1 MKIRKIFDRLAENW
15 LAKVISFALAIVLVQ
30 LYKGSL
36 LEKKYFYA
44 PLVIE
49 NSGDLVPA
57 VNIPR
62 LVKVSVWG
70 DSTVI
75 APIMEE
81 HITAYMDLSAIS
93 SPGEYRIP
101 IQAKLK
107 GLASNISDFE
117 VEVEP
122 SDITLT
128 LEESLSKRVNVRL
141 NLGGV
146 PAENYEVYERDVDPA
161 TVEIKGPHSV
171 VSQIEEMLTNSVQ
184 IDNRKTGFSGYVEVF
199 ASNPLVSVIG
209 TSRIAYSIKIRE
221 IVSLQTYEEIAL
233 YFENLNEKFEVV
245 TDSVLGNI
253 TVKGTKSNI
262 ASWTLPE
269 NVLRVNC
276 SNITKPGVY
285 SLPVQAVIPGK
296 LSLIDANPKNIQFEV
311 KIKETKTSE

>member
-81 HITAYMDLSAIS
+81 HITAYMDLSSIS

>member
-311 KIKETKTSE
+311 KIKEVKTSE

>member
-184 IDNRKTGFSGYVEVF
+184 IDNRKTGFSGYVEVL

-296 LSLIDANPKNIQFEV
+296 LTLIDAKPKNIQFEV
-311 KIKETKTSE
+311 KIKEAKTSE

>member
-107 GLASNISDFE
+107 GLASNISDF
-117 VEVEP
+117 EVEP

-296 LSLIDANPKNIQFEV
+296 LTLIDANPKNIQFEV
-311 KIKETKTSE
+311 KIKEAKTSE

>member
-107 GLASNISDFE
+107 GLASSISDFE

-122 SDITLT
+122 SDIKLT

-262 ASWTLPE
+262 TSWVPPE

-296 LSLIDANPKNIQFEV
+296 LTLIDANPKNIQFEV
-311 KIKETKTSE
+311 KIKEAKTSE

>member
-1 MKIRKIFDRLAENW
+1 
-15 LAKVISFALAIVLVQ
+15 
-30 LYKGSL
+30 
-36 LEKKYFYA
+36 
-44 PLVIE
+44 
-49 NSGDLVPA
+49 
-57 VNIPR
+57 
-62 LVKVSVWG
+62 
-70 DSTVI
+70 
-75 APIMEE
+75 MEE
-81 HITAYMDLSAIS
+81 HITAYMDLSSIS
-93 SPGEYRIP
+93 GPGEYRIP

-107 GLASNISDFE
+107 GFASDVTDFE
-117 VEVEP
+117 VEVDP
-122 SDITLT
+122 SDIKLT

-245 TDSVLGNI
+245 TDSVLGNF

-296 LSLIDANPKNIQFEV
+296 LTLIDANPKNIQFEV

>member
-146 PAENYEVYERDVDPA
+146 PAKNYEVYERDVDPA

-311 KIKETKTSE
+311 KIKEAKTSE

>member
-122 SDITLT
+122 SDITLI
-128 LEESLSKRVNVRL
+128 LEDSLSKRVNVRL

-311 KIKETKTSE
+311 KIKEAKTSE

>member
-199 ASNPLVSVIG
+199 ASNPLVSIIG

>member
-81 HITAYMDLSAIS
+81 HITAYMDLSPIS

-311 KIKETKTSE
+311 KIKEAKTSE

>member
-81 HITAYMDLSAIS
+81 HITAYMDLSAIG

-311 KIKETKTSE
+311 KIKEAKTSE

>member
-146 PAENYEVYERDVDPA
+146 PAENYEVYDRDVDPA

-285 SLPVQAVIPGK
+285 SLPVQAIIPGK
-296 LSLIDANPKNIQFEV
+296 LTLIDANPKNIQFEV
-311 KIKETKTSE
+311 KIKEAKTSE

>member
-1 MKIRKIFDRLAENW
+1 MKIKKIIDRLAENW

-49 NSGDLVPA
+49 NSGELVPA

-62 LVKVSVWG
+62 LVKISVWG

-75 APIMEE
+75 APIREE
-81 HITAYMDLSAIS
+81 HIMAYMDLSAIS

-107 GLASNISDFE
+107 GLASSISDFE

-122 SDITLT
+122 SDIKLT

-161 TVEIKGPHSV
+161 TVEIKGPHSA

-184 IDNRKTGFSGYVEVF
+184 IDNRKTGFSGYVDVF

-233 YFENLNEKFEVV
+233 YFDNLNEKFEVV
-245 TDSVLGNI
+245 SDSVLGSI
-253 TVKGTKSNI
+253 TVRGTKTVI
-262 ASWTLPE
+262 ASWVPPE

-311 KIKETKTSE
+311 RTKSSE

>member
-107 GLASNISDFE
+107 GLASNISDCE

-311 KIKETKTSE
+311 KIKEAKTSE

>member
-233 YFENLNEKFEVV
+233 YFENLNEKF
-245 TDSVLGNI
+245 DC
-253 TVKGTKSNI
+253 K
-262 ASWTLPE
+262 
-269 NVLRVNC
+269 R
-276 SNITKPGVY
+276 Y
-285 SLPVQAVIPGK
+285 
-296 LSLIDANPKNIQFEV
+296 
-311 KIKETKTSE
+311 

>member
-1 MKIRKIFDRLAENW
+1 MKIKKIFDRLAENW

-70 DSTVI
+70 DSTAI

-81 HITAYMDLSAIS
+81 HITAYMDLSSITR
-93 SPGEYRIP
+93 PGEYRIP

-107 GLASNISDFE
+107 GLASDLTDFE
-117 VEVEP
+117 ISVEP
-122 SDITLT
+122 SDIKLT
-128 LEESLSKRVNVRL
+128 LEESLSKRVNIRL
-141 NLGGV
+141 NLGGA
-146 PAENYEVYERDVDPA
+146 PAEDYEVYERDVDPA
-161 TVEIKGPHSV
+161 TVEIKGPQSI

-184 IDNRKTGFSGYVEVF
+184 IDNRKTGFSGYADVF
-199 ASNPLVSVIG
+199 ASNPLVSVVG
-209 TSRIAYSIKIRE
+209 TSRIAYSVKIRE
-221 IVSLQTYEEIAL
+221 IVSIQTYGEINL
-233 YFENLNEKFEVV
+233 YFDNLGKNLEVV
-245 TDSVLGNI
+245 TDVAAGNVTVRGAKSV
-253 TVKGTKSNI
+253 I
-262 ASWTLPE
+262 ASWIPPE

-276 SNITKPGVY
+276 SNIILPGVY
-285 SLPVQAVIPGK
+285 SLPVQAVVPGK

-311 KIKETKTSE
+311 KEKEEFFE

>member
-146 PAENYEVYERDVDPA
+146 PAENYEVYERDVGPA

-311 KIKETKTSE
+311 KIKEAKTSE

>member
-253 TVKGTKSNI
+253 TIKGTKSNI

-311 KIKETKTSE
+311 KIKEAKTSE

>member
-101 IQAKLK
+101 IQAKIK

-311 KIKETKTSE
+311 KIKEAKTSE

>member
-285 SLPVQAVIPGK
+285 SLPGQAVIPGK

>member
-128 LEESLSKRVNVRL
+128 L
-141 NLGGV
+141 
-146 PAENYEVYERDVDPA
+146 
-161 TVEIKGPHSV
+161 
-171 VSQIEEMLTNSVQ
+171 
-184 IDNRKTGFSGYVEVF
+184 
-199 ASNPLVSVIG
+199 
-209 TSRIAYSIKIRE
+209 
-221 IVSLQTYEEIAL
+221 
-233 YFENLNEKFEVV
+233 
-245 TDSVLGNI
+245 
-253 TVKGTKSNI
+253 
-262 ASWTLPE
+262 
-269 NVLRVNC
+269 
-276 SNITKPGVY
+276 
-285 SLPVQAVIPGK
+285 
-296 LSLIDANPKNIQFEV
+296 
-311 KIKETKTSE
+311 

>member
-285 SLPVQAVIPGK
+285 SLPVQAVVPGK
-296 LSLIDANPKNIQFEV
+296 LSLIDAAPKNIQFEV
-311 KIKETKTSE
+311 KLREAKSSD

>member
-1 MKIRKIFDRLAENW
+1 M
-15 LAKVISFALAIVLVQ
+15 VQ

-311 KIKETKTSE
+311 KIKEAKTSE

>member
-184 IDNRKTGFSGYVEVF
+184 IDNRKTWFSGYVEVF

-311 KIKETKTSE
+311 KIKEAKTSE

>member
-1 MKIRKIFDRLAENW
+1 MKIKKILDRLAENW

-62 LVKVSVWG
+62 LVKISVWG

-75 APIMEE
+75 APIREE
-81 HITAYMDLSAIS
+81 HITAYMDLSSIT

-107 GLASNISDFE
+107 GLASDVTDFE
-117 VEVEP
+117 VAVEP
-122 SDITLT
+122 SDIRLN

-161 TVEIKGPHSV
+161 TVEIKGPHSA

-221 IVSLQTYEEIAL
+221 IVSVQTYGEISL
-233 YFENLNEKFEVV
+233 YFDNLDKNLEVISDITAGTV
-245 TDSVLGNI
+245 TVRGAKSV
-253 TVKGTKSNI
+253 I
-262 ASWTLPE
+262 ASWVPPA

-276 SNITKPGVY
+276 GNITKPGVY
-285 SLPVQAVIPGK
+285 SLPVQAVVPGK

-311 KIKETKTSE
+311 KTKSSE

>member
-1 MKIRKIFDRLAENW
+1 MKIKKIFDLVTENW

-36 LEKKYFYA
+36 LEKKYFYV

-81 HITAYMDLSAIS
+81 HISAYMDLSSITS
-93 SPGEYRIP
+93 RGEYRIP

-107 GLASNISDFE
+107 GLASDVTDFE
-117 VEVEP
+117 ISVDP
-122 SDITLT
+122 SDIKLT

-141 NLGGV
+141 NLGGE

-161 TVEIKGPHSV
+161 TVEIKGPQSV

-184 IDNRKTGFSGYVEVF
+184 IDKRKTGFSGYVDVF
-199 ASNPLVSVIG
+199 ASNPLVSVVG

-221 IVSLQTYEEIAL
+221 IVSIQTYGELNL
-233 YFENLNEKFEVV
+233 YFDNLNNNLEVV
-245 TDSVLGNI
+245 SDIAAGNV
-253 TVKGTKSNI
+253 TVRGAKSAI
-262 ASWTLPE
+262 ASWVPPE

-276 SNITKPGVY
+276 SNIILPGIY
-285 SLPVQAVIPGK
+285 SLPVQAVVPGK

-311 KIKETKTSE
+311 KQKEEPSE

>member
-1 MKIRKIFDRLAENW
+1 MKIKKILDRLAENW

-49 NSGDLVPA
+49 NSGELVPA

-62 LVKVSVWG
+62 LVKISVWG
-70 DSTVI
+70 DPTII
-75 APIMEE
+75 APIREE
-81 HITAYMDLSAIS
+81 HITAYMDLSSITG
-93 SPGEYRIP
+93 PGDYRIP

-107 GLASNISDFE
+107 GLASDVSDFE

-122 SDITLT
+122 ADIWLT

-141 NLGGV
+141 NLGGS

-161 TVEIKGPHSV
+161 TVEIKGPHSA
-171 VSQIEEMLTNSVQ
+171 VSQIEEMLTNGVQ
-184 IDNRKTGFSGYVEVF
+184 IDNRKTGFSGYVDIF
-199 ASNPLVSVIG
+199 ASNPLVSVVG

-221 IVSLQTYEEIAL
+221 IVSVQTYEDIAL
-233 YFENLNEKFEVV
+233 YFDNLNDKLEVV
-245 TDSVLGNI
+245 PNSVLGNI
-253 TVKGTKSNI
+253 TIRGTKSNI
-262 ASWTLPE
+262 SSWTPPE

-276 SNITKPGVY
+276 TNISIPGIY
-285 SLPVQAVIPGK
+285 SLPVQAVVPGK

-311 KIKETKTSE
+311 RIKTAKSSE

>member
-117 VEVEP
+117 VGVEP

-311 KIKETKTSE
+311 KIKEAKTSE